1 MKLAYA
7 AATAEVV
14 VQALALMGDPEDCFR
29 LVASCGYDGVELM
42 PARPCEVDA
51 DHIRALADR
60 YGLTVPM
67 VCTGELY
74 GQERLM
80 FTDPDPARRHAALDA
95 MKAAIDLA
103 APFGAFANV
112 GRLRGKLTPG
122 REDDSLKL
130 AHDAFAQAADYGA
143 ARGVK
148 VLLEPIASGIA
159 DFLHGTEDGLA
170 AVAHFH
176 HPGLG
181 LMLDLAHMV
190 AEGEEVPSSFR
201 HAAGRF
207 DYVHITDSDRLP
219 PGQGTWD
226 LPTVLDALGDSGYA
240 GYVSVESRQVPNPG
254 TAARGAYEVLRRW
267 QT

>member
-7 AATAEVV
+7 TATPEVAGQV
-14 VQALALMGDPEDCFR
+14 LALTGGLEDCFR
-29 LVASCGYDGVELM
+29 LLASCGYDGVELM
-42 PARPCEVDA
+42 PARPGEVDA
-51 DHIRALADR
+51 DQVCLLADR
-60 YGLTVPM
+60 YSLTVPM

-80 FTDPDPARRHAALDA
+80 FTDPEPARRRAALDA

-112 GRLRGKLTPG
+112 GRLRGRLTPG

-130 AHDAFAQAADYGA
+130 AYDAFAQAADYGA
-143 ARGVK
+143 SRGVK

-159 DFLHGTEDGLA
+159 DFLHSTDDGLA
-170 AVAHFH
+170 AVERFS
-176 HPGLG
+176 HPNLG
-181 LMLDLAHMV
+181 LMLDIAHMI
-190 AEGEEVPSSFR
+190 AEGEEVADSVGR
-201 HAAGRF
+201 AAGRF
-207 DYVHITDSDRLP
+207 DYVHVTDSDRLP

-226 LPTVLDALGDSGYA
+226 LPAVLDALAATGYD
-240 GYVSVESRQVPNPG
+240 GWVSVESRQFPDPA
-254 TAARGAYEVLRRW
+254 TAARSAYDLLRPW